1 LKSPDDSTQYRRAL
15 LQLLDAAPPREEQIL
30 ARLQRQGQ
38 PGQPLYSALLYILTH
53 LSFTEPDAR
62 RHWHRI
68 QKHRQ
73 GVAKSLGRDIGL
85 RVAMLDY
92 FVNVSRALKN
102 PKVIEISI
110 YESTAR
116 SAVTDGLTGLHNR
129 AYLDQALRREIQR
142 SQRYRLNL
150 SVIMLDLDD
159 FKRIN
164 DTLGHLAGDHC
175 LVRTAEL
182 IRDSLREIDTAAR
195 YGGEEFALLL
205 PDTPRVG
212 GYVVAERIRARL
224 VEERARSGSEGRATV
239 SGGVATFPE
248 DGATGEQLLRKADQA
263 LYAAKAQGKNRIAL
277 ASGER
282 RVHFR
287 LPASEPAL
295 IDIEQSGR
303 MAAVIHN
310 VSEGGML
317 LHLHGPL
324 PLGSSARLLTPPES
338 AKPHRFRGE
347 VVRVEEHG
355 NAAAP
360 SYTVGFRLNRQRTA
374 LRSYMATLARRPPA
388 EV

>member
-30 ARLQRQGQ
+30 ARLQRRGQ

-73 GVAKSLGRDIGL
+73 GVTKALGRDVGL

-92 FVNVSRALKN
+92 FVNVSRTLKN

-129 AYLDQALRREIQR
+129 AYLDQAVRREIQR

-150 SVIMLDLDD
+150 SLIMLDLDN

-175 LVRTAEL
+175 LVRTSEL

-212 GYVVAERIRARL
+212 AYVVAERIRARL

-239 SGGVATFPE
+239 SGGVATFPD

-282 RVHFR
+282 REHFR
-287 LPASEPAL
+287 LPTSELAV

-317 LHLHGPL
+317 LHLHGSL
-324 PLGSSARLLTPPES
+324 PLGSNARLLTPPES
-338 AKPHRFRGE
+338 SKPHRFRGE
-347 VVRVEEHG
+347 VVRVVECG
-355 NAAAP
+355 NGAAP
-360 SYTVGFRLNRQRTA
+360 SYAVGFRLNRQRTA
-374 LRSYMATLARRPPA
+374 LRTYMTTLSGRAPA
-388 EV
+388 DV

>member
-1 LKSPDDSTQYRRAL
+1 MKSLDDSTQYRSAL
-15 LQLLDAAPPREEQIL
+15 LQLLDATPPREEQIL
-30 ARLQRQGQ
+30 ARLQREGQ

-53 LSFTEPDAR
+53 LSFNEPDAR
-62 RHWHRI
+62 RHWRRI

-73 GVAKSLGRDIGL
+73 GLAKSLGRDIGL

-92 FVNVSRALKN
+92 FVNVSRTLKN

-129 AYLDQALRREIQR
+129 AYLDQVLRREIQR
-142 SQRYRLNL
+142 SQRYRLSL

-164 DTLGHLAGDHC
+164 DSLGHLAGDHC

-195 YGGEEFALLL
+195 YGGEEFVLLL

-224 VEERARSGSEGRATV
+224 AEERARSRAEGRATV
-239 SGGVATFPE
+239 SGGVASFPD
-248 DGATGEQLLRKADQA
+248 DGVTGEQLLRKADQA
-263 LYAAKAQGKNRIAL
+263 LYAAKAQGKNRVAL
-277 ASGER
+277 AAGER
-282 RVHFR
+282 RARFR
-287 LPASEPAL
+287 LPAREPAV
-295 IDIEQSGR
+295 IDFDHSGR
-303 MAAVIHN
+303 MTGVIHN

-317 LHLHGPL
+317 VHLHGPL
-324 PLGSSARLLTPPES
+324 PIGSSVRVATQLDGS
-338 AKPHRFRGE
+338 KPYRFRGE
-347 VVRVEEHG
+347 VVRVEERG
-355 NAAAP
+355 NGASA
-360 SYTVGFRLNRQRTA
+360 SYAVGFKLQRQAAT
-374 LRSYMATLARRPPA
+374 LKSYMATLSARLPA
-388 EV
+388 DA